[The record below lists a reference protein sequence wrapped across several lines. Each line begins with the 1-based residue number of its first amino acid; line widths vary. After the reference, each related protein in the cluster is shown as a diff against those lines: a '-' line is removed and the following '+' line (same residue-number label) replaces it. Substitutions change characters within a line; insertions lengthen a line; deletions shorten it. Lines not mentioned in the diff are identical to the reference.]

1 MPSAMLPTPAKTPR
15 KRVVESGESLSTT
28 ARVLFPSRPATIDEV
43 VPTPRKSRK
52 TFKNAYT
59 LESFAELG
67 ESSSS
72 KIQIFTDSKERIPTK
87 DDDEENPFVVK
98 KGKGKAK
105 AMPQKSR
112 KASSRAK
119 EMDEAAERD
128 EGIIYIL

>member
-1 MPSAMLPTPAKTPR
+1 MLPTPSKTPR
-15 KRVVESGESLSTT
+15 KRVVQAEESLSTT
-28 ARVLFPSRPATIDEV
+28 ARILFPSRPATIDEV

-59 LESFAELG
+59 LESFADLG
-67 ESSSS
+67 ESSD
-72 KIQIFTDSKERIPTK
+72 KIEIFTDSKERIPTK

-105 AMPQKSR
+105 AIPQKPR
-112 KASSRAK
+112 KTTSKTK
-119 EMDEAAERD
+119 EMDQAAERD